1 MASFKKIKF
10 VVHPPGA
17 DRIHYVNED
26 DIKTVIGRLPTET
39 YSYLKEV
46 HFNDESWGAR
56 TIGYINND
64 RRDISICALPPRV
77 SLSVIL
83 IKSGNPRDYGAIR
96 AKQWPHLAVRRFLL
110 YNTFLHELG
119 HMQIILP
126 KAKTKRRKFAGER
139 KADEFAKY
147 WRKKLWKK
155 LWAKPFDHPDPV
167 HNPPTIDELLL
178 AEKGEK

>member
-1 MASFKKIKF
+1 MSA
-10 VVHPPGA
+10 
-17 DRIHYVNED
+17 
-26 DIKTVIGRLPTET
+26 
-39 YSYLKEV
+39 
-46 HFNDESWGAR
+46 
-56 TIGYINND
+56 
-64 RRDISICALPPRV
+64 
-77 SLSVIL
+77 IL

-96 AKQWPHLAVRRFLL
+96 AKQWPHFAVRRFIL

-126 KAKTKRRKFAGER
+126 KAKTNRRKFAGER

-147 WRKKLWKK
+147 WRKK

-178 AEKGEK
+178 AEKAE